1 MLWPSAEVAPSVVDS
16 TTAGVTEVA
25 LVEDAGVAVLLS
37 EAAAVAVLVTVGW
50 MVVVVMMSL
59 VSIPLLW
66 LVLAVEG

>member
-1 MLWPSAEVAPSVVDS
+1 M
-16 TTAGVTEVA
+16 A